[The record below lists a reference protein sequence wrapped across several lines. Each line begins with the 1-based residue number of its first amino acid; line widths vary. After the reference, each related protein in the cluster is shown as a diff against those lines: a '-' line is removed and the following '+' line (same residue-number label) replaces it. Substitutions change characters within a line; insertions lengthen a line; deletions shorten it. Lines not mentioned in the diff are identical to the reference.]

1 MQEVA
6 GSSPASSTS
15 SKPSPPGGGF
25 GVSGPSQDGSG
36 AAQVSYTRTFTL
48 NLTPGSYRTRAV
60 SNAENSNGEVR
71 EPPRT
76 ARGVRTRAALVTA
89 ARTVFERDG
98 YLSARLT
105 DITAEANCSTGSFYT
120 YFTSKKE
127 IFAAVL
133 KEAQEEMLHPHV
145 RKITDA
151 EDPIA
156 VIEAGNRAYL
166 EAYRRNAKL
175 MGLLEQVA
183 TIDEDVRDFRRRRGE
198 LFAERNARSIRDLQA
213 RGLADPDLD
222 PRIAARALSA
232 MVGRMANAVYVLGD
246 DVPLEDLVI
255 TLTRLWANALRI
267 PMAEKPKKKPARAKA
282 KRPARAA

>member
-1 MQEVA
+1 V
-6 GSSPASSTS
+6 SPAHS
-15 SKPSPPGGGF
+15 
-25 GVSGPSQDGSG
+25 
-36 AAQVSYTRTFTL
+36 
-48 NLTPGSYRTRAV
+48 
-60 SNAENSNGEVR
+60 AEDEVR

-76 ARGVRTRAALVTA
+76 ARGLRTRAALVTA

-98 YLSARLT
+98 YLNARLT
-105 DITAEANCSTGSFYT
+105 DITVEANCSTGSFYT

-133 KEAQEEMLHPHV
+133 EEAQEEMLHPHV
-145 RKITDA
+145 RKITDT

-166 EAYRRNAKL
+166 EAYQRNAKL

-183 TIDEDVRDFRRRRGE
+183 TIDDDVREMRRRRGE

-213 RGLADPDLD
+213 RGLADPELD
-222 PRIAARALSA
+222 PLVAARALSG
-232 MVGRMANAVYVLGD
+232 MVSRMASAVYILGD
-246 DVPLEDLVI
+246 EVSFDQLLT

-267 PMAEKPKKKPARAKA
+267 PMSAADAKPKRPARAKSA
-282 KRPARAA
+282 KRPARA